1 MTGLVMLA
9 TARASEPPDDRT
21 ALGRQGARVVGA
33 DTTIDFTRV
42 ARGIRPR
49 GFGVARYVLRV
60 PVPGSR
66 VWSVSPTGQDTADG
80 RPATPL
86 RTIARAAA
94 LARAGDVVT
103 IEPGQYDESVIV
115 ENSGTPSAPI
125 VFQAAKR
132 GTVVLTGGVHTFRPR
147 TWSGGASPTGEWYVT
162 VRGLIFRRY
171 SDPLDRTDA
180 IAAVRASKGWVIEDV
195 LFDEAGRTGLEIRD
209 SDVLVERCTFRRN
222 YENALIAW
230 GRGTGSDNTNDPR
243 YTPLTGVVV
252 RDVIITENNITPNPL
267 TGDVA
272 EYVAKFTGT
281 RGALIDNVESY
292 ANNGNGFWFD
302 KRNTDYVIRNSYFH
316 DNRGVAGVATRGR
329 GLFIEVN
336 WPSGLVERNVF
347 RANSGAGVTIANSA
361 SVEVRDNLMERNS
374 HCVTFI
380 SANRGTNADGL
391 PTYPLQNVRIHGN
404 TCATWTIAAVATVGG
419 RFADVPA
426 TSNVVLDANR
436 YLPSESAVLA
446 EWSHIKR
453 LTTLADVR
461 QKLSWE
467 SSGTVETRESR

>member
-1 MTGLVMLA
+1 
-9 TARASEPPDDRT
+9 
-21 ALGRQGARVVGA
+21 
-33 DTTIDFTRV
+33 
-42 ARGIRPR
+42 
-49 GFGVARYVLRV
+49 
-60 PVPGSR
+60 
-66 VWSVSPTGQDTADG
+66 
-80 RPATPL
+80 
-86 RTIARAAA
+86 
-94 LARAGDVVT
+94 
-103 IEPGQYDESVIV
+103 
-115 ENSGTPSAPI
+115 
-125 VFQAAKR
+125 
-132 GTVVLTGGVHTFRPR
+132 
-147 TWSGGASPTGEWYVT
+147 

-180 IAAVRASKGWVIEDV
+180 IAAVRASKGWVIQDV

-209 SDVLVERCTFRRN
+209 NDVVVERCTFRRN

-230 GRGTGSDNTNDPR
+230 GKGTGSDNTSDPR
-243 YTPLTGVVV
+243 YT
-252 RDVIITENNITPNPL
+252 PL

-361 SVEVRDNLMERNS
+361 SVEVRDNLMDGNS

-380 SANRGTNADGL
+380 SANRGTGGDGL
-391 PTYPLQNVRIHGN
+391 PTYPLQNVRIHDN
-404 TCATWTIAAVATVGG
+404 TCANWTIAAVATVGG

-436 YLPSESAVLA
+436 YVPSESAVLA

-461 QKLSWE
+461 QRLSWE
-467 SSGTVETRESR
+467 SSGTVETRVSR